1 MTDEF
6 IDRTSDEFADE
17 TCFSSVAGH
26 WLSYSADDSDGR
38 VNGIQKGHFSV
49 RVDSG
54 PGNESHPWGIFLFVE
69 NVLFLVAYK

>member
-17 TCFSSVAGH
+17 TCFSSVAGDC
-26 WLSYSADDSDGR
+26 LSYSADDSDGR

>member
-38 VNGIQKGHFSV
+38 VNGIQKGRFSV

-54 PGNESHPWGIFLFVE
+54 PGNQSHPWGIFYLLKMFS
-69 NVLFLVAYK
+69 F